1 MYIKINI
8 IIDPFSC
15 PSDLIHFSPQNNIV
29 KAVVNE
35 QSLKAVPHITT
46 LLVSSQCTVCTPD
59 YRLGTSG
66 VVRGN
71 IYILMI

>member
-1 MYIKINI
+1 MYIKIKI
-8 IIDPFSC
+8 IIDTFSC

-35 QSLKAVPHITT
+35 QSLKALPHITT
-46 LLVSSQCTVCTPD
+46 LLVSSQCTVGTPD
-59 YRLGTSG
+59 KTGDGGG